1 MDGSIDTNNARYLKY
16 RIRFFFAEFSGTA
29 LLLLG
34 GLSLVIFM
42 FGAGSAA
49 AELIPSVKVRQSI
62 TGFLFGCIGA
72 AIAISPIGKLSG
84 AHVNPAVT
92 VVFWLLR
99 KLEGRLAITYVS
111 AQLAGAVAGCVPLL
125 LWGEMGRGLNFG
137 ATTPGVAYTV
147 PEALLG
153 EVITTFALVFMLMV
167 FIAFRKIRPFTPF
180 MVPFLYGL
188 MVPLEADISGISTN
202 PARSFGPSVV
212 SGVWDAWWIYWI
224 GPLIGALLAAAIGYR
239 LARRIAI
246 AKLYH
251 FDAQSESDELL
262 KKA

>member
-1 MDGSIDTNNARYLKY
+1 MSDSIDKNNARYLRY
-16 RIRFFFAEFSGTA
+16 RKKFFFAEFAGTA

-42 FGAGSAA
+42 FGAGSVA
-49 AELIPSVKVRQSI
+49 AELIPNVKVRQAI
-62 TGFLFGCIGA
+62 TGFLFGCVGA
-72 AIAISPIGKLSG
+72 AIAVSPIGKVSG

-92 VVFWLLR
+92 VGFWLLR
-99 KLEGRLAITYVS
+99 KLEGRLAVTYVS
-111 AQLAGAVAGCVPLL
+111 AQLAGAVAGCIPLL
-125 LWGEMGRGLNFG
+125 LWGHMGRSLNFG

-147 PEALLG
+147 PEALFG
-153 EVITTFALVFMLMV
+153 EVITTFALMFMLMV
-167 FIAFRKIRPFTPF
+167 FIAFRELRPFTPF
-180 MVPFLYGL
+180 MVPFLYGV

-224 GPLIGALLAAAIGYR
+224 GPLIGVVLASAVGYR
-239 LARRIAI
+239 LAKRVAI

-262 KKA
+262 KRA